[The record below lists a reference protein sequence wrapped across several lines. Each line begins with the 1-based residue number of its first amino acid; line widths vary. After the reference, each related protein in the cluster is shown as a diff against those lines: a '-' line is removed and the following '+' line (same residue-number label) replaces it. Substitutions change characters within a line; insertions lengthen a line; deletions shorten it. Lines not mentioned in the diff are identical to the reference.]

1 MSQENVEVVRRW
13 LAATSDASAGAALAA
28 VSEFWDA
35 AADYYPIRKWPEAQP
50 CHGHEEFSLFLA
62 RSREAFT
69 RFDSTARWLVAVGDD
84 RVLACV
90 HLQWEGRGSGITLD
104 GEIYYCYWLRHGRF
118 FREEDHLTL
127 SGALHALGLE
137 GDTLEA
143 VGLTEQDAHVDS

>member
-13 LAATSDASAGAALAA
+13 LAATSHTSPEAALAA

-50 CHGHEEFSLFLA
+50 CHGREEFSRFLA

-69 RFDSTARWLVAVGDD
+69 RFDSAVRWLVEVGDD

-90 HLQWEGRGSGITLD
+90 KLHWEGRGSGITLD
-104 GEIYYCYWLRHGRF
+104 GEIYYCYWLRHERF
-118 FREEDHLTL
+118 LRVEDHLTL

-137 GDTLEA
+137 GETLA
-143 VGLTEQDAHVDS
+143 AAGLPE